1 MKLKRCFYALLAAI
15 FGLTLVACN
24 NGDNT
29 GNQFS
34 KPMQVYV
41 GTESVLYY
49 QDILDAYVAEKNLP
63 FTIEVT
69 GTDTGSYANTFL
81 QDTKKGADIFVT
93 AHDNLGKLLDGAGT
107 IAPVTSKKL
116 TTQMEDNTDSVFLRA
131 CFLSQGGSQ
140 PAYYAV
146 PLIRQSLV
154 LYYDKSAFAGN
165 EAALENW
172 DTILEVAASQ
182 NKMATTYMGTDGYS
196 YSHWLLAQPADA
208 KTKAAFGENGT
219 LELFADGQI
228 EKNYAWGAD
237 QVLIHKYASAFTN
250 NPAGRN
256 GQITSASWEG
266 ELSTGK
272 VVTLIGGAWSL
283 KSVQNAFGKSNYGVT
298 VLPKFTVDGYTF
310 QSGSFY
316 DVKCLVKKKDSAYA
330 DYLDEILLLLSSNE
344 VQGGS
349 YLECANLPA
358 SNNAV
363 DPATGEKVVYDALAQ
378 AQINQGQS
386 AGLPQPFG
394 VKPTYNPAYYSTGT
408 DKLFIALH
416 ETANP
421 TDADIKAA
429 LQKISYYWAH
439 NGAPVNEADIQTWV
453 NGYGK

>member
-1 MKLKRCFYALLAAI
+1 
-15 FGLTLVACN
+15 
-24 NGDNT
+24 
-29 GNQFS
+29 
-34 KPMQVYV
+34 
-41 GTESVLYY
+41 
-49 QDILDAYVAEKNLP
+49 
-63 FTIEVT
+63 
-69 GTDTGSYANTFL
+69 
-81 QDTKKGADIFVT
+81 
-93 AHDNLGKLLDGAGT
+93 
-107 IAPVTSKKL
+107 
-116 TTQMEDNTDSVFLRA
+116 
-131 CFLSQGGSQ
+131 
-140 PAYYAV
+140 
-146 PLIRQSLV
+146 
-154 LYYDKSAFAGN
+154 
-165 EAALENW
+165 
-172 DTILEVAASQ
+172 
-182 NKMATTYMGTDGYS
+182 MGTDGYS

-228 EKNYAWGAD
+228 EKNYAWGDD
-237 QVLIHKYASAFTN
+237 QVLIHKYAAQFTM

-272 VVTLIGGAWSL
+272 VITLIGGAWSL

-298 VLPKFTVDGYTF
+298 VLPTFSIDGYTF

-330 DYLDEILLLLSSNE
+330 DYLDEIMLLLSSNE

-378 AQINQGQS
+378 AQISQGQN